1 MRHFHHA
8 QKREQQ
14 QTISHVTLNISAHT
28 PQVLLNNSPFSFMFS
43 LLYGFAI
50 VPPPHFLVLSKKLQ
64 CYMGIF
70 AINVKQKNYF
80 LFSALEKV

>member
-50 VPPPHFLVLSKKLQ
+50 VPPPPFFRFVQEASVLYGHL
-64 CYMGIF
+64 CY
-70 AINVKQKNYF
+70 
-80 LFSALEKV
+80 